1 MFKFLRKGAT
11 SIFAKVFLAIVVIV
25 FIFWGIGSFVN
36 PQKDIV
42 AKVDGQSIKLDEFQQ
57 YYNFQLSKLNQTFGQ
72 LSEEDIKKLNL
83 KQEVLNQLIK
93 MKLLEKYA
101 KSIGINVPKYEI
113 DLAISQ
119 IPLFT
124 QKGVFDKQTY
134 YSVLRELGLTPKFF
148 EYLIYHDLL
157 QQRFKFLLTVPIIVS
172 EEEIKDYIKY
182 NKQELYLLEGALP
195 LSFCKNNIKYTEK
208 DLENFYLARKN
219 FYKEEEKVK
228 IGYYFIPYDQNV
240 EITLEEAKKFYEA
253 NLNKFK
259 SPFRAKLKTIFIPE
273 NQGLERAQRVKE
285 KLKSLEDFNKYEKVE
300 TSWFEESS
308 LPPEIASVL
317 KQAREGQILGP
328 FKTSMGYVIIGVE
341 KLQPEGIVPFEKVKE
356 EIVKHLKNEKIKLK
370 TQEKV
375 NKIYA
380 EVLKENSLV
389 GWAEKNRIKLVETE
403 WLSKKEFIE
412 KFGEVQLARK
422 VFEKNKGEFFPPFET
437 NKGFVILTI
446 LDKKPS
452 KLLSFEEVKARVKE
466 DFLNEKGKN
475 FCEEKVNEFINKNKE
490 KHLTSEDFTQE
501 GFSLKTYV
509 ISRENLFEKFL
520 PTIATVLK
528 NRGKT
533 GLIDSFFWEK
543 DYIKV
548 FYIKEIKTYQGEI
561 KEDEIFVNYNKL
573 LSEKRERWFNYFY
586 QLLNKKSKVKVYPL
600 FEKF

>member
-490 KHLTSEDFTQE
+490 KNLTSEDFTQE